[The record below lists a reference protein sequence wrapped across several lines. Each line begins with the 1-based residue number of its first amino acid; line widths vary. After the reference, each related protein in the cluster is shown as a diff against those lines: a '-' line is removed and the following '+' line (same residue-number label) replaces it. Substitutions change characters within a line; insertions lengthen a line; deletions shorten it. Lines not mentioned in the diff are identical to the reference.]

1 MERRVLVLCALSV
14 AATLTGC
21 GSGGGSNQSALGTS
35 TTRPLVGTT
44 TTRPQTTS
52 STTSAGHFIPG
63 TTGTYEFLSPSS
75 NISCEITYSPGAPE
89 SSAYCETNSPT
100 QSVTMTADGTLKT
113 CSGAECGSNAG
124 VGTPTLA
131 YGDSTGIGPFRCTS
145 TVMGMVCTAVG
156 GKGFKISTSGITPI
170 SS

>member
-1 MERRVLVLCALSV
+1 VAILGDATAGCCAFVLSV

-21 GSGGGSNQSALGTS
+21 GSGGGSNQSALGT
-35 TTRPLVGTT
+35 T
-44 TTRPQTTS
+44 TTRPQTTT
-52 STTSAGHFIPG
+52 STASEGRFIPG

-113 CSGAECGSNAG
+113 CSGPECGSNAG

-131 YGDSTGIGPFRCTS
+131 YGDSTGVGPFLCTS
-145 TVMGMVCTAVG
+145 TVMGMVCTATG
-156 GKGFKISTSGITPI
+156 GKGFKIATSGITPI
-170 SS
+170 SP